1 MLDKVLNYVKR
12 YSMIKDGDKIVVGF
26 SGGPDSTALLHIL
39 IQLKSIFNIEIFAVH
54 INHMIRDE
62 EAFRD
67 EEFARDFC
75 KKFGVPFYSFRIDV
89 LSLAKDKGLSSEEA
103 GRLVRYECFEKVLKE
118 VGGNKIALAHNKNDQ
133 AETMI
138 MKFLRGSGLRGIS
151 GIKPIRGN
159 IIRPLLICSREEIE
173 EYCNKNSLNPVIDST
188 NREAIYLR
196 NKIRLELIPYIKE
209 NINENIIDNLFKS
222 SEILRD
228 EDEYIEMEAIKAYE
242 SVKADEG
249 ISISKFKKLNIA
261 IQRRIIRNM
270 IKDVKGDLNAIEN
283 IHVDDCLKL
292 IEKGETGKR
301 ISLPKKLIAEISYD
315 NFYIK
320 KEKQIEKNGFEYSII
335 IPGTIIIDELNL
347 KISAELIKNEGSL
360 KDSAFIKYFDY
371 DKIKGELIVRNRKE
385 GDFIYPKGLNGKK
398 KIKDLFI
405 DSKIPKDKRDEIPL
419 VALGKEILWVYN
431 IRDTKNYKIDENTKN
446 VLKLKIERG

>member
-1 MLDKVLNYVKR
+1 MLDKVLKYITQN
-12 YSMIKDGDKIVVGF
+12 SMIKNGDKIVVGF

-39 IQLKSIFNIEIFAVH
+39 IQLKNIYNIEVFAVH

-67 EEFARDFC
+67 EEFSREFC
-75 KKFGVPFYSFRIDV
+75 KRFDIPFYSFRIDV
-89 LSLAKDKGLSSEEA
+89 LTLAKDKGLSSEEA

-118 VGGNKIALAHNKNDQ
+118 VSGNKIALAHNKNDQ

-151 GIKPIRGN
+151 GIKPVRGN
-159 IIRPLLICSREEIE
+159 IIRPLLVCSREEIE
-173 EYCNKNSLNPVIDST
+173 EYCKKNNLNPVIDST
-188 NREAIYLR
+188 NKEAIYLR
-196 NKIRLELIPYIKE
+196 NKIRLELMPYIKE
-209 NINENIIDNLFKS
+209 NINENIIDNLFKA
-222 SEILRD
+222 SEILRE
-228 EDEYIEMEAIKAYE
+228 EDEYIEMEAVKAYE
-242 SVKADEG
+242 LVKADAG
-249 ISISKFKKLNIA
+249 ISISRFKELHIA

-270 IKDVKGDLNAIEN
+270 IKEVKGDLNAIEN

-292 IEKGETGKR
+292 IEKGETGKK
-301 ISLPKKLIAEISYD
+301 INLPKKLIAEISYD
-315 NFYIK
+315 NFYITLEKDK
-320 KEKQIEKNGFEYSII
+320 KDFEYKIN
-335 IPGTIIIDELNL
+335 IPGTTVIGELNL
-347 KISAELIKNEGSL
+347 KVSTELIKNEGTL

-371 DKIKGELIVRNRKE
+371 DKIKGELVVRNRKE

-405 DSKIPKDKRDEIPL
+405 DNKIPKDKRDEIPL
-419 VALGKEILWVYN
+419 IALGKEILWVYN

-446 VLKLKIERG
+446 VLKIKIERG

>member
-1 MLDKVLNYVKR
+1 MFDKVLNYIKQ
-12 YSMIKDGDKIVVGF
+12 YSMIKNEDKIVVGF

-39 IQLKSIFNIEIFAVH
+39 IQLKNIFDIQVFAVH

-67 EEFARDFC
+67 EEFSREFC
-75 KKFGVPFYSFRIDV
+75 KKFNIPFYSFRIDV
-89 LSLAKDKGLSSEEA
+89 LTLAKDKGLSSEEA

-138 MKFLRGSGLRGIS
+138 MKFLRGAGLKGIS
-151 GIKPIRGN
+151 GIKPVRGN
-159 IIRPLLICSREEIE
+159 IIRPLLVCSREEIE
-173 EYCNKNSLNPVIDST
+173 DYCKKNNLNPVIDST
-188 NREAIYLR
+188 NKEAIYLR

-209 NINENIIDNLFKS
+209 NINENIIDNLFKA

-228 EDEYIEMEAIKAYE
+228 EDEYIEMETIKAYE
-242 SVKADEG
+242 LVKANEG
-249 ISISKFKKLNIA
+249 ISISRFKEFHIA
-261 IQRRIIRNM
+261 IQRRIIRKM

-292 IEKGETGKR
+292 IEKGETGKK
-301 ISLPKKLIAEISYD
+301 INLPQKLIAEISYD
-315 NFYIK
+315 NFYVK
-320 KEKQIEKNGFEYSII
+320 KEREKKDFEYKII
-335 IPGTIIIDELNL
+335 IPGTVNIKELNL
-347 KISAELIKNEGSL
+347 KISSDLIKNEGTL
-360 KDSAFIKYFDY
+360 KDNAFIKYFDY
-371 DKIKGELIVRNRKE
+371 DKIKGELVVRNRKE

-405 DSKIPKDKRDEIPL
+405 DNKIPKDKRDEIPL

-446 VLKLKIERG
+446 VLKIKIERG